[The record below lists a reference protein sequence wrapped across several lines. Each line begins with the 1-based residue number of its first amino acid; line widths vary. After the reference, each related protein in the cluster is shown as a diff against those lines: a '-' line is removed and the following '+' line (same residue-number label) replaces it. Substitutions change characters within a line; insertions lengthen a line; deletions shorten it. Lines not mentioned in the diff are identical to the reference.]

1 MSRNDL
7 VGAQWRK
14 SSYSDGQANCV
25 EVAAAGL
32 VAVRD
37 SNSFAEPSWVSI
49 FFGNRVWPRRHD
61 PLADLI
67 DEKQLRSVLDQRAA
81 AVQAGARALPDHM
94 AFISAHCRAD
104 AA

>member
-7 VGAQWRK
+7 SSARWRK

-37 SNSFAEPSWVSI
+37 SKSPD
-49 FFGNRVWPRRHD
+49 GPRLTLTPDAWR
-61 PLADLI
+61 LFIERLT
-67 DEKQLRSVLDQRAA
+67 
-81 AVQAGARALPDHM
+81 AGH
-94 AFISAHCRAD
+94 
-104 AA
+104 

>member
-7 VGAQWRK
+7 SGARWRK

-37 SNSFAEPSWVSI
+37 SKSPDGTRLTFA
-49 FFGNRVWPRRHD
+49 
-61 PLADLI
+61 
-67 DEKQLRSVLDQRAA
+67 
-81 AVQAGARALPDHM
+81 
-94 AFISAHCRAD
+94 AD
-104 AA
+104 AWRRFTERLTAGQ